1 MKNEFFTEVSWQ
13 GIPLES
19 RARYSHGLLSL
30 GSCFSDNIGNWLLQH
45 QFDISVNPFGTL
57 YNPLSLARALNILAD
72 ESFHFTPQHLF
83 YDGERYRSFMHH
95 SRYSDTQE
103 SVALEQMNCDLE
115 VGREKLLRG
124 NWLFLT
130 LGTSFY
136 YELRETGEVV
146 ANCHKC
152 PAGDFRQLRLSAEQS
167 TQALLQALIPI
178 LQRNEQ
184 LRLLITVSPIRYR
197 SYGAV
202 ENMRSKADLLRTAE
216 QIEGVFPSRAYY
228 FPAFEIM
235 LDELRDYRFYARD
248 LVHPSELAIDLIRQ
262 KLLAGWLHPDEN
274 PHEREA
280 EKNFRRSQHR
290 PLL

>member
-1 MKNEFFTEVSWQ
+1 MT
-13 GIPLES
+13 
-19 RARYSHGLLSL
+19 LSIL
-30 GSCFSDNIGNWLLQH
+30 
-45 QFDISVNPFGTL
+45 
-57 YNPLSLARALNILAD
+57 PLS
-72 ESFHFTPQHLF
+72 T
-83 YDGERYRSFMHH
+83 
-95 SRYSDTQE
+95 YSTMG
-103 SVALEQMNCDLE
+103 SGIGVLCTIAAMPT
-115 VGREKLLRG
+115 
-124 NWLFLT
+124 T

-167 TQALLQALIPI
+167 TQALLEALTPI
-178 LQRNEQ
+178 LQQNEQ

-216 QIEGVFPSRAYY
+216 QIEGAFPSRAYY

-274 PHEREA
+274 PHVREA